1 MTLTQLEIFSL
12 VAELQGFTSAAHRL
26 GISQSAVSHAIKAL
40 EQELGVELFRRH
52 QSLVEPSDIGQQLL
66 GRARAMLGLANTL
79 QQEAADARGMRC
91 GTLRIGSFGP
101 TASIRLLPAILS
113 EFRAAH
119 PGIEVHV
126 DEGPDR
132 QVLQWLDERRIDVGF
147 VVLEQERFDTF
158 ALFKDQMVAL
168 LPAGHPLAARD
179 TLALQDLCDDAFI
192 LTEAG
197 SSELVT
203 RLFDAGQLRP
213 KVRYRC
219 AQLLS
224 TLEAVSRGDGLS
236 LVAEASLPQAHDPRY
251 VRRPLS
257 PRVPRQIGLAVLD
270 RRQSSPAT
278 LAFIEIAQ
286 SLGRSSK
293 FQAGHLSSTH
303 SSPACR

>member
-52 QSLVEPSDIGQQLL
+52 QTLVEPSDIGQQLL

-79 QQEAADARGMRC
+79 QQEAADARGMKR

-101 TASIRLLPAILS
+101 TASIRLLPAILDQ
-113 EFRAAH
+113 FRAAH

-158 ALFKDQMVAL
+158 ALFEDQMVAL
-168 LPAGHPLAARD
+168 LPTKHPLVARD
-179 TLALQDLCDDAFI
+179 TLSLQDLCDDPFI

-197 SSELVT
+197 SAELVT
-203 RLFDAGQLRP
+203 RLFAAAQLRP

-224 TLEAVSRGDGLS
+224 TLDAVSRGDGLS
-236 LVAEASLPQAHDPRY
+236 IVAEASLPRSVDARY
-251 VRRPLS
+251 AVRPLS

-278 LAFIEIAQ
+278 LAFIQIAQ
-286 SLGRSSK
+286 SLGMASL
-293 FQAGHLSSTH
+293 FQAGHLSSKD
-303 SSPACR
+303 S